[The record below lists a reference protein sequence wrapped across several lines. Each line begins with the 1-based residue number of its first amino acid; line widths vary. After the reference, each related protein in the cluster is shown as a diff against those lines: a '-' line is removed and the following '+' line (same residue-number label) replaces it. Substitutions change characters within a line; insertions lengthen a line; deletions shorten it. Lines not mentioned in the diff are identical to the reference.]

1 MADKKLKIFIIAGE
15 VSGDVLGAG
24 VMREMPDA
32 EFIGIGGEN
41 MKAVGLRTIFPI
53 SDLAVMG
60 IFEVLAHARTLTGRI
75 SQTARAIAESRPDI
89 VLTIDSPS
97 FAKRVIKKV
106 RGMRTDGAMPRFY
119 HVVAPQVWAWGARR
133 AKKFAKIFDRLYSF
147 FEFERPYFTRYGLD
161 TIAVG
166 HPIADGLNASKHQPR
181 AGDKK
186 IIALLPGSRMSEVK
200 RLMPVFRSVAI
211 MHAGRGFDF
220 VIPTTETT
228 DAFIRDEIKGWPI
241 RPKLVP
247 FRKRYEILE
256 KTYIAIAASGT
267 ISAELA
273 IMRIPAV
280 IVYKMNALTMWFAR
294 RLVKIKWVSLVNILL
309 GRTVYPEL
317 LGSAATAENIAREV
331 ERLSRPDQRKKM
343 LAELKS
349 ADKKWR
355 RGADSSASRL
365 IAQDIRKS
373 SAKMNLR

>member
-41 MKAVGLRTIFPI
+41 MKAVGLRPIFPI

-75 SQTARAIAESRPDI
+75 DQTARAIAESRPDI

-106 RGMRTDGAMPRFY
+106 RGMRTIGAMPRFY

-166 HPIADGLNASKHQPR
+166 HPIADGLNVSKYRPR

-200 RLMPVFRSVAI
+200 RLMPVFRSVAGI
-211 MHAGRGFDF
+211 YAGRDFDF

-228 DAFIRDEIKGWPI
+228 DAFIRDEIKGWPV

-247 FRKRYEILE
+247 FRRRYEVLE

-294 RLVKIKWVSLVNILL
+294 RLVKVKWVSLVNILL

-317 LGSAATAENIAREV
+317 LGSAATAENIVREV
-331 ERLSRPDQRKKM
+331 ERLSRPDQREKM
-343 LAELKS
+343 LVELKS

-355 RGADSSASRL
+355 RRGGLSATGL
-365 IAQDIRKS
+365 ISQDIK
-373 SAKMNLR
+373 KTLR